1 MIMQS
6 LAASLGEAAIRVK
19 YDGPY
24 AYASLYLD
32 VSTPAAPIL
41 SLGVSDTSLADATS
55 NMETVITGNGVL
67 TLQDVI
73 AAVEMWNTTTASHVV
88 QEREFECEIY
98 NAIYTDVFG
107 NSGTANYVTA
117 AGVLNLKGAFVGCL
131 IMVNAISG
139 TITVRVPPPA
149 VSKNAIT
156 IKDISGHPGNSGT
169 PTVTRQILGN
179 DGTVYYTSGAI
190 ANATDALLKPN
201 GVATPLF
208 FEPIL
213 FQSGPVVVRDTCAT
227 PAHANA
233 TTMYVMWGLPR
244 AKDL

>member
-6 LAASLGEAAIRVK
+6 LAAKIGEAAIRVK

-24 AYASLYLD
+24 AFASLVLN

-41 SLGVSDTSLADATS
+41 QLGVSDTSLADATS
-55 NMETVITGNGVL
+55 NAETVITGDATL
-67 TLQDVI
+67 TLQDVV
-73 AAVEMWNTTTASHVV
+73 AAVEMWNTSTASHVV

-107 NSGTANYVTA
+107 HSASANYVTA
-117 AGVLNLKGAFVGCL
+117 AGVLNLKGAFVDCL
-131 IMVNAISG
+131 IMVNTIAG
-139 TITVRVPPPA
+139 TITVRVPPPSL
-149 VSKNAIT
+149 SKNVIT
-156 IKDISGHPGNSGT
+156 IKDISGHPGTSGT

-190 ANATDALLKPN
+190 ATATDALLKPN
-201 GVATPLF
+201 GVAAPLF

-213 FQSGPVVVRDTCAT
+213 FAGGPVVVRDTCAT
-227 PAHANA
+227 PAHADA
-233 TTMYVMWGLPR
+233 TTMFVMWGLPK